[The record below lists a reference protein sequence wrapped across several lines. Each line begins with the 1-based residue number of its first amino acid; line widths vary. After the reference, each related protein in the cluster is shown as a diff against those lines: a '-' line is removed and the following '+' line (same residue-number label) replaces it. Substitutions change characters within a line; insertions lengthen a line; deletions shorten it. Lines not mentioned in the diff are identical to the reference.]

1 MNNVEIGS
9 YLLYFLPNQN
19 PFYRYNKDVF
29 SEYVNTCYSPRTF
42 SCKDTS
48 NMLHRSV
55 IVS

>member
-29 SEYVNTCYSPRTF
+29 SEYVNTCYSPRKF
-42 SCKDTS
+42 PCKDTS
-48 NMLHRSV
+48 NTLHR
-55 IVS
+55 VS